1 MITDV
6 PLPAPDGRGERGRA
20 AADRRGGCAPA
31 PPGRSIRR
39 MDEDEHYKPGRQV
52 PVSGIHVCDCG
63 QGHHWSTD
71 VAGHTFPPLPCSGS
85 TWRLQARAH
94 EQ

>member
-1 MITDV
+1 
-6 PLPAPDGRGERGRA
+6 
-20 AADRRGGCAPA
+20 
-31 PPGRSIRR
+31 

>member
-1 MITDV
+1 MSCFR
-6 PLPAPDGRGERGRA
+6 LPPGAANGGER
-20 AADRRGGCAPA
+20 RRTGEVGCAPA

-39 MDEDEHYKPGRQV
+39 MDEDEHFKPGQQV
-52 PVSGIHVCDCG
+52 PVSGIYACDCG

-71 VAGHTFPPLPCSGS
+71 VAGHTFPPLPCAGS
-85 TWRLQARAH
+85 TWRLQTRAH